1 MAKRSSVQAK
11 HTISEFDKAVDRKST
26 TSHAPSDP
34 QKDSFMEVDSP
45 VTDYALYQFGT
56 SGAIIAVAT
65 TVTHPLV
72 LHVYRKNRKQKREVS
87 RTCVHMIRWLCW
99 FYLSVGC

>member
-1 MAKRSSVQAK
+1 RGVSLVSLQ
-11 HTISEFDKAVDRKST
+11 
-26 TSHAPSDP
+26 
-34 QKDSFMEVDSP
+34 DSFMEVDSP

-56 SGAIIAVAT
+56 SGTVVAIAT